1 MPDGEI
7 LYSMLTG
14 TGHAPVLQ
22 RTVLQEYRWY
32 LVLYVRQLGN
42 ETPSGQ

>member
-1 MPDGEI
+1 

-14 TGHAPVLQ
+14 TGHAPMLE
-22 RTVLQEYRWY
+22 RIIPAEYRWY

-42 ETPSGQ
+42 ELPPQQ